1 MSLADKI
8 FQEGNALYKGRDY
21 DGAEA
26 RFREA
31 LKVHPEH
38 PRSLLTLGLIL
49 QNQRHDYPA
58 TIQL

>member
-1 MSLADKI
+1 MSLADRI
-8 FQEGNALYKGRDY
+8 FSEGNALYKVRDY

-26 RFREA
+26 KLREA

-49 QNQRHDYPA
+49 QNQRNDYPA
-58 TIQL
+58 TIKL